1 MAKNYFFCGVG
12 GSGMSSLAHIVLYQG
27 NKVSGSDRS
36 NDNQKFK
43 EKFKTISELGIT
55 LYNQDGSG
63 VNKDTDFLVVS
74 SAIEP
79 SIPDVKAAIDKNI
92 KIIKRAELL
101 AELFNSHYG
110 IAIGGTSGKSTV
122 TAMIG
127 HIFIKTGKSP
137 IIVNGAV
144 MIDNNQG
151 LGNAFCGDSDYFII
165 ESDESD
171 GSINLYNPQIAI
183 LNNITLDHKPVS
195 ELIPMFSDFLLRA
208 KQGAVVNLDD
218 KESSKLASINHNT
231 LTFSLNNKNADILV
245 TNIDGFDITAKY
257 KNKVVTFTLPQ
268 IGKHNISNALAAIGG
283 ALQAGISFET
293 AAKSLETFKGVQS
306 RLQIVKQKNDI
317 TVIDDFAHN
326 PDKIEASLKALKET
340 KGRLIILFQLH
351 GYGPAQMLKEGI
363 IKSFVDNLDNE
374 DILYMPEIYYAG
386 GSANKSISAKDYI
399 DEIKKTGK
407 KSFFVPDK
415 NEIKNLIKKQMKSG
429 DRIIIMGARDDSLRE
444 MANSFL

>member
-1 MAKNYFFCGVG
+1 MAKNYFFCGIG
-12 GSGMSSLAHIVLYQG
+12 GSGMSALAHVALCQG

-36 NDNQKFK
+36 NDNGEFK
-43 EKFKTISELGIT
+43 EKFETISGLGVT
-55 LYNQDGSG
+55 LYKQDGSG
-63 VNKDTDFLVVS
+63 INNDIDFLVVS

-79 SIPDVKAAIDKNI
+79 SIPDIKAAIDKNI
-92 KIIKRAELL
+92 TIIKRAELL
-101 AELFNSHYG
+101 AEFFNSHYG

-127 HIFIKTGKSP
+127 HIFIKTGKYP
-137 IIVNGAV
+137 TIVNGAV
-144 MIDNNQG
+144 MINNNQG
-151 LGNAFCGDSDYFII
+151 LGNAVCGDSKYFII

-171 GSINLYNPQIAI
+171 GSIKLYNPHIAI
-183 LNNITLDHKPVS
+183 LNNITLDHKPIS
-195 ELIPMFSDFLLRA
+195 ELIPMFSDFLLKA

-218 KESSKLASINHNT
+218 EEASKLSSINHNT
-231 LTFSLNNKNADILV
+231 LTFSTSNKKADIFV
-245 TNIDGFDITAKY
+245 TNIKGFDISVRY
-257 KNKVVTFTLPQ
+257 KNKSVTFTLPQ

-283 ALQAGISFET
+283 ALQSGISFEK

-306 RLQIVKQKNDI
+306 RLQIVKQKNNI
-317 TVIDDFAHN
+317 TIIDDFAHN

-351 GYGPAQMLKEGI
+351 GYGPAQMLKDGI
-363 IKSFVDNLDNE
+363 IKSFIDNLDNE

-399 DEIKKTGK
+399 DEIAKSGK

-415 NEIKNLIKKQMKSG
+415 NKIKNLIKKQMKSG